1 MTSVLLVFVLTALG
15 SDLNTSSGFLLLRNG
30 EVLQGHVTQAG
41 DVYLVATG
49 DGAELRIASKDV
61 EMYCLDLDEA
71 YVRKAAGIRPE
82 DTTAHLRLADW
93 CLCNGLLSRAAD
105 ELLLVTAV
113 EPDHPRLPLME
124 RRLQMAVER
133 PVSPPLVSQQ
143 LPALV
148 SLDELERTARE
159 LPPDAME
166 AFAARV
172 QPLLLNRCAANCCHG
187 TRSESQLRLVRAAS
201 GRALTRR
208 FTHRN
213 LYAALQWVDR
223 DDPQQSLL
231 LTEPMG
237 AHGSLAGPV
246 FSEREREQY
255 DLLAGW
261 VRRVALA
268 ARVPAVERIDAREAA
283 LMQASYDEP
292 VHLPRV
298 GEQAAVDSRG
308 PVPPA
313 LRAGTGHPSA
323 DPFDPEVFNRQFAAG
338 PAGDS
343 TPAIPPAE
351 NAPPARHRETP
362 GYWTTGPAA
371 DATGPAAASG
381 PTPLPPGWGSSPR
394 PPAAPFPT
402 RPATLP
408 TR

>member
-15 SDLNTSSGFLLLRNG
+15 SEMNTSSGFLLLRNG

-49 DGAELRIASKDV
+49 DGSELRIASRDV

-71 YVRKAAGIRPE
+71 YVRKAAGIRPD
-82 DTTAHLRLADW
+82 DTAAHLRLADW
-93 CLCNGLLSRAAD
+93 CLCNSLLSRAAD
-105 ELLLVTAV
+105 ELLLVTAA

-133 PVSPPLVSQQ
+133 PVSRPTERQQ

-148 SLDELERTARE
+148 SLDELERTARG

-187 TRSESQLRLVRAAS
+187 TRSESKLRMVRAAS

-231 LTEPMG
+231 LTAPMD

-298 GEQAAVDSRG
+298 GEPTTVDARG
-308 PVPPA
+308 PV
-313 LRAGTGHPSA
+313 RAEPQAGQRHPSS
-323 DPFDPEVFNRQFAAG
+323 DPFDPEVFNRQFVTG
-338 PAGDS
+338 QPSDP
-343 TPAIPPAE
+343 TPVIHPAE
-351 NAPPARHRETP
+351 TVPPARHRETP
-362 GYWTTGPAA
+362 GYWTTGPAT
-371 DATGPAAASG
+371 DAAGPAAASG
-381 PTPLPPGWGSSPR
+381 PTPLRPGWGSPPR
-394 PPAAPFPT
+394 PPAAPSPT
-402 RPATLP
+402 KPATHP
-408 TR
+408 TP